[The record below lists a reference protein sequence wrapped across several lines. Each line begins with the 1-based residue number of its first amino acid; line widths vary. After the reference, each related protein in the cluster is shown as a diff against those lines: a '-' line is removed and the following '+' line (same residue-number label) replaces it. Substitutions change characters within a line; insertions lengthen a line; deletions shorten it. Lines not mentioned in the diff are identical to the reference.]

1 MKIKLL
7 SLILILMG
15 VIVISGCVDSQAQ
28 PSTYKAPGDLYRSIF
43 SPYAGLLNKGNEV
56 PGVDIGPHGP
66 PPGMPDESQGSARS
80 LRDAALMLDNNIEKA
95 EAISARL
102 ESGVQYLREQGK
114 DVSRLE
120 ALLEEYNSLV
130 EEARN
135 YRALA
140 ASSSGEENSSPEGN
154 KNSEDG
160 SPVESA
166 EKEYLIKS
174 QKSMIRA
181 NLVLK
186 DIFDEFKRLM
196 PGSGE
201 LNETARLSAKGEGR
215 VTLIGGFN
223 LNLHL
228 QEGEIVIM
236 EISPDSTVYVKG
248 NYTLEIKEGR
258 QENVLV
264 YHIQSADVEISG
276 SHKMLLLNGENI
288 TVEAAD
294 GEGYATFFGN
304 GTYSIEDTGGIKKE
318 EKWAVNSF
326 FEEQMGP
333 EEPGKTENRIT
344 VVGTHG
350 PETGIRETLL
360 KRISFIKEN
369 L

>member
-130 EEARN
+130 EEAN
-135 YRALA
+135 YLALA
-140 ASSSGEENSSPEGN
+140 ASSAGEKNSSSAGY

-160 SPVESA
+160 LSAESA
-166 EKEYLIKS
+166 EKEYLIQS

-186 DIFDEFKRLM
+186 DIFEEFKRLM

-215 VTLIGGFN
+215 VTLIGGFD
-223 LNLHL
+223 LSLHL

-304 GTYSIEDTGGIKKE
+304 GTYSIEDRGGIKKE
-318 EKWAVNSF
+318 ERWAVNSF
-326 FEEQMGP
+326 FEEKMGP
-333 EEPGKTENRIT
+333 EEPGKMESKVTAM
-344 VVGTHG
+344 GPHG
-350 PETGIRETLL
+350 PGTGIRETLL
-360 KRISFIKEN
+360 KRISFIETN
-369 L
+369 